1 MTQQENAF
9 RQLEQENEDRRMAE
23 QMANP
28 GGGDGGGGGGGMM
41 QPPQG
46 MDGLAQDDF
55 RPDTAAALQAVQAME
70 SEGGF
75 SPPSGAGDGGMGD
88 SQLVSN
94 QPYDEALMAAT
105 SEEESM
111 MSNGLGGGHA
121 DTSMN
126 APGAAEQQ
134 AVEQERAAHPAP
146 EDTDSEPGSPPGPDD
161 GDDALADFREDALS
175 HERAMHD
182 EYGGGGGDDGGAAAD
197 SQPAMAAGQ
206 SAGAAAPEGD
216 SDDDSSSS
224 DEESGMGH
232 TAGMGGDDDFDYS
245 SLDVGPDVRDLF
257 EHIGRYQPHSI
268 ELEAHL
274 KPFVPDF
281 IPGIGDADAFIK
293 VGRPDGEENT
303 AGLTILDEPLA
314 VQSDAGVLELQL
326 RAQAKMSNVK
336 EASVRSVQDADKNPA
351 ALTKWMESVGEI
363 QRTRPQPT
371 VTYTHEVPTLD
382 TLMQAWPPEL
392 EAALSSVELPTA
404 MLDMELGQY
413 CTTLCALLDIPVHE
427 GKLVESMHQLF
438 TLFSEFKANQH
449 FAQYGGEE
457 EIDKMAEVR
466 SLAHTT
472 PAWPALEMLPFPC
485 ACHDHMPTGGCCCC
499 RLCRRLAVRS
509 SRRTSSC
516 ARAHRAAALGRTAR
530 AGRTRMPRPPLDNR
544 SATRS
549 AEGGGQ
555 CRCCASNAN
564 LFTLPF
570 LQTVYLRPSSCPSGP
585 FFASSVAALQR
596 RSHGRRRCFKLLPSP
611 RRGPPCSSRGL
622 PPRVPPCHPRGFFVS
637 HALG

>member
-1 MTQQENAF
+1 
-9 RQLEQENEDRRMAE
+9 
-23 QMANP
+23 
-28 GGGDGGGGGGGMM
+28 
-41 QPPQG
+41 
-46 MDGLAQDDF
+46 
-55 RPDTAAALQAVQAME
+55 
-70 SEGGF
+70 
-75 SPPSGAGDGGMGD
+75 
-88 SQLVSN
+88 
-94 QPYDEALMAAT
+94 
-105 SEEESM
+105 
-111 MSNGLGGGHA
+111 
-121 DTSMN
+121 
-126 APGAAEQQ
+126 
-134 AVEQERAAHPAP
+134 
-146 EDTDSEPGSPPGPDD
+146 
-161 GDDALADFREDALS
+161 
-175 HERAMHD
+175 
-182 EYGGGGGDDGGAAAD
+182 
-197 SQPAMAAGQ
+197 
-206 SAGAAAPEGD
+206 
-216 SDDDSSSS
+216 
-224 DEESGMGH
+224 MGH

-392 EAALSSVELPTA
+392 EAALSSVELPNA

-457 EIDKMAEVR
+457 EIDKMAEVSR
-466 SLAHTT
+466 APHTT
-472 PAWPALEMLPFPC
+472 VTPCLLACARNALAAPR
-485 ACHDHMPTGGCCCC
+485 ACHGQRVD
-499 RLCRRLAVRS
+499 
-509 SRRTSSC
+509 
-516 ARAHRAAALGRTAR
+516 AAAVQASGGAFQAQNELMRTGAPAGGGFGALG
-530 AGRTRMPRPPLDNR
+530 
-544 SATRS
+544 
-549 AEGGGQ
+549 EGGEDPAAAASFGQ
-555 CRCCASNAN
+555 PLGNA
-564 LFTLPF
+564 F
-570 LQTVYLRPSSCPSGP
+570 G
-585 FFASSVAALQR
+585 
-596 RSHGRRRCFKLLPSP
+596 
-611 RRGPPCSSRGL
+611 
-622 PPRVPPCHPRGFFVS
+622 
-637 HALG
+637 